1 MINNTV
7 QIQQALEQILS
18 SKYFAN
24 AQRPTDFL
32 RYIVEKSLTGNEHR
46 IKAYTIG
53 VEVFE
58 RDDDFDPQTD
68 NIVRINAGRARKK
81 LADYYAANPNTSVK
95 IVIPPRCYTPQ
106 FVVNVDATLDSKV
119 SFDAVSVEPETP
131 EVIDVVEPQSQ
142 FQLKQQ
148 PRNMFKGLFVAATL
162 LMSLVGLLAFTN
174 LPKTQEQQLMIQ
186 HLETYQQMLLD
197 ERNTNVSAIHANIAL
212 ILMEQKEYQ
221 QAKWHIEQSLIRN
234 DVNGQESLV
243 VVQR

>member
-1 MINNTV
+1 MNSNTI

-32 RYIVEKSLTGNEHR
+32 RYIVEKSLNGDEHR

-53 VEVFE
+53 VDIFG

-81 LADYYAANPNTSVK
+81 LAEYYAANANASVK

-106 FVVNVDATLDSKV
+106 FVVNVDAKVQSKV
-119 SFDAVSVEPETP
+119 SFNAIREEPETP
-131 EVIDVVEPQSQ
+131 EVLVDSQPQ
-142 FQLKQQ
+142 LIEQ
-148 PRNMFKGLFVAATL
+148 PRNILKGYLLVAATL

-174 LPKTQEQQLMIQ
+174 LPNSQEQQLMAQ

-197 ERNTNVSAIHANIAL
+197 ERHINISAIHANIAL

-234 DVNGQESLV
+234 DVNGQEQLV